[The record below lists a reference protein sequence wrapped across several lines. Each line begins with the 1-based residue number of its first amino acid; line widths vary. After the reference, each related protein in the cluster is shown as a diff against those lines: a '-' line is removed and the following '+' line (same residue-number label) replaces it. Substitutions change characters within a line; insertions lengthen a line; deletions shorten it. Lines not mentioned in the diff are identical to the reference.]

1 MKKLFAV
8 IAVAMASVMVANA
21 QIGIVAGI
29 GSGTTTINEED
40 ILSNLNG
47 VTDYHFGVALKL
59 PLPLGFA
66 IQPEL
71 TYQIKGA
78 DLGSIVNEGAE
89 TKAEDF
95 NFKSGVAQ
103 LNLGVQWGL
112 DLVAF
117 RPFIQAKPYVGY
129 VVNEQFSKNIS
140 EDTEKTLQEA
150 QNQLQY
156 GFSLGVGVDLLEH
169 FQLSVEFFKDLGK
182 LFNENGEVNA
192 SANDVDTSKL
202 TDLSNYGGIKVN
214 LGFFF

>member
-1 MKKLFAV
+1 MKKLFAL

-29 GSGTTTINEED
+29 GSSTTTVNQED

-47 VTDYHFGVALKL
+47 VTDYHLGVALKL
-59 PLPLGFA
+59 PLPFGFA
-66 IQPEL
+66 VQPEL

-78 DLGSIVNEGAE
+78 DLGAIVNEGAE

-103 LNLGVQWGL
+103 LNLGVQWGI

-117 RPFIQAKPYVGY
+117 RPFIQAKPFVGY
-129 VVNEQFSKNIS
+129 VIS
-140 EDTEKTLQEA
+140 EEFAQSISDDTEKTLQEA
-150 QNQLQY
+150 QNKLQY
-156 GFSLGVGVDLLEH
+156 GFSIGAGIDLLEH
-169 FQLSVEFFKDLGK
+169 FQLSVEFFKNLGN

-192 SANDVDTSKL
+192 SADDIDTSKL
-202 TDLSNYGGIKVN
+202 TDLSNYGGIKVS

>member
-1 MKKLFAV
+1 MKKLFAL

-29 GSGTTTINEED
+29 GSSTTTVNEED

-47 VTDYHFGVALKL
+47 VSDYHLGVALKL

-78 DLGSIVNEGAE
+78 DLGAIVNEGAE
-89 TKAEDF
+89 TSVDEF

-103 LNLGVQWGL
+103 LDLGIQWGL

-117 RPFIQAKPYVGY
+117 RPFIFGKPFIGY
-129 VVNEQFSKNIS
+129 VINEDFAKNIS
-140 EDTEKTLQEA
+140 EDTEKTLKEA
-150 QNQLQY
+150 QNKLQY
-156 GFSLGVGVDLLEH
+156 GFSVGAGIDLLEH
-169 FQLSVEFFKDLGK
+169 FQLSVAFFKNLGN

-192 SANDVDTSKL
+192 STDDVDTSKL
-202 TDLSNYGGIKVN
+202 TDLSNYGGIKVT

>member
-1 MKKLFAV
+1 MKKLFAL

-29 GSGTTTINEED
+29 GSSTTTVNEED

-47 VTDYHFGVALKL
+47 VSDYHLGVALKL

-78 DLGSIVNEGAE
+78 DLGAIVNEGAE
-89 TKAEDF
+89 TSVDEF

-103 LNLGVQWGL
+103 LDLGVQWGL

-117 RPFIQAKPYVGY
+117 RPFIFGKPFIGY
-129 VVNEQFSKNIS
+129 VINEDFAKNIS
-140 EDTEKTLQEA
+140 EDTEKTLKEA
-150 QNQLQY
+150 QNKLQY
-156 GFSLGVGVDLLEH
+156 GFSVGAGIDLLEH
-169 FQLSVEFFKDLGK
+169 FQLSVAFFKNLGN

-192 SANDVDTSKL
+192 STDDVDTSKL
-202 TDLSNYGGIKVN
+202 TDLSNYGGIKVT

>member
-1 MKKLFAV
+1 MKKIFAL

-29 GSGTTTINEED
+29 GSSTTTVNEED

-47 VTDYHFGVALKL
+47 VSDYHLGVALKL

-78 DLGSIVNEGAE
+78 DLGAIVNEGAE
-89 TKAEDF
+89 TSVDEF

-103 LNLGVQWGL
+103 LDLGIQWGL

-117 RPFIQAKPYVGY
+117 RPFIFGKPFIGY
-129 VVNEQFSKNIS
+129 VINEDFAKNIS
-140 EDTEKTLQEA
+140 EDTEKTLKEA
-150 QNQLQY
+150 QNKLQY
-156 GFSLGVGVDLLEH
+156 GFSVGAGIDLLEH
-169 FQLSVEFFKDLGK
+169 FQLSVAFFKNLGN

-192 SANDVDTSKL
+192 STDDVDTSKL
-202 TDLSNYGGIKVN
+202 TDLSNYGGIKVT

>member
-1 MKKLFAV
+1 MKKLFAL

-29 GSGTTTINEED
+29 GSSTTTVNEED

-47 VTDYHFGVALKL
+47 VSDYHLGVALKL

-78 DLGSIVNEGAE
+78 DLGAIVNDGAE
-89 TKAEDF
+89 TSVDEF

-103 LNLGVQWGL
+103 LDLGIQWGL

-117 RPFIQAKPYVGY
+117 RPFIFGKPFIGY
-129 VVNEQFSKNIS
+129 VINEDFAKNIS
-140 EDTEKTLQEA
+140 EDTEKTLKEA
-150 QNQLQY
+150 QNKLQY
-156 GFSLGVGVDLLEH
+156 GFSVGAGIDLLEH
-169 FQLSVEFFKDLGK
+169 FQLSVAFFKNLGN

-192 SANDVDTSKL
+192 SADDVDTSKL
-202 TDLSNYGGIKVN
+202 TDLSNYGGIKVT

>member
-1 MKKLFAV
+1 MKKLFAL

-29 GSGTTTINEED
+29 GSSTTTVNEED

-47 VTDYHFGVALKL
+47 VSDYHLGVALKL

-78 DLGSIVNEGAE
+78 DLGAIVNEGAE
-89 TKAEDF
+89 TSVDEF

-103 LNLGVQWGL
+103 LDLGIQWGL

-117 RPFIQAKPYVGY
+117 RPFIFGKPFIGY
-129 VVNEQFSKNIS
+129 VINEDFAKNIS
-140 EDTEKTLQEA
+140 EDTEQTLKEA
-150 QNQLQY
+150 QNKLQY
-156 GFSLGVGVDLLEH
+156 GFSVGAGIDLLEH
-169 FQLSVEFFKDLGK
+169 FQLSVAFFKNLGN

-192 SANDVDTSKL
+192 SADDVDTSKL
-202 TDLSNYGGIKVN
+202 TDLSNYGGIKVT

>member
-1 MKKLFAV
+1 MKKLFAL

-29 GSGTTTINEED
+29 GSSTTTVNEED

-47 VTDYHFGVALKL
+47 VSDYHLGVALKL

-78 DLGSIVNEGAE
+78 DLGAIVNEGAE
-89 TKAEDF
+89 TSVDEF

-103 LNLGVQWGL
+103 LDLGIQWGL

-117 RPFIQAKPYVGY
+117 RPFIFGKPFIGY
-129 VVNEQFSKNIS
+129 VINEDFAKNIS
-140 EDTEKTLQEA
+140 EDTEKTLKEA
-150 QNQLQY
+150 QNKLQY
-156 GFSLGVGVDLLEH
+156 GFSVGAGIDLLEH
-169 FQLSVEFFKDLGK
+169 FQLSVAFFKNLGN

-192 SANDVDTSKL
+192 SADDVDTSKL
-202 TDLSNYGGIKVN
+202 TDLSNYGGIKVT